1 MPTTAIP
8 SRVTRATIILALAD
22 KFRLNRLPKIFSLTP
37 EEAASS
43 WLSAVDMVA
52 ARMPARMSPARTAA
66 STPFWL
72 MRLAMRTIRVSLD
85 EPLRNSSAPALVMVL
100 AKIPAR
106 ITPASSAATTPC
118 WDSKLAIC
126 TIMVSLSAR
135 APIAPFLTIAEP
147 TTPITTAMNIE
158 ITTQMVAMRREV
170 FNLRSSS
177 MAINRSR
184 MWGMPK

>member
-37 EEAASS
+37 EEAANS
-43 WLSAVDMVA
+43 WLSAVD
-52 ARMPARMSPARTAA
+52 
-66 STPFWL
+66 
-72 MRLAMRTIRVSLD
+72 I
-85 EPLRNSSAPALVMVL
+85 VL
-100 AKIPAR
+100 AKMPAR

-118 WDSKLAIC
+118 WDSRLAIC
-126 TIMVSLSAR
+126 TIMVSLSAS

-184 MWGMPK
+184 MWGIPK